1 MSRFQ
6 TFVDDLVT
14 VEKRQIV
21 ALTELAKDIVSSKP
35 HLAPQVAQVVIDRA
49 LKVSAHVQ
57 LPVLYLLD
65 SLSKNIGEPFITC
78 FANDLPRV
86 FSHAWIVGAPGLH
99 KSLRKLAGTWE
110 PVYPKSTM
118 DAIEKSMIHAG
129 TVSSQDSRKPMMRD
143 PRLAGDVGT
152 HEAPVGD
159 ILSLIAN
166 AGNLSQLLGVQIPT
180 NSLKTGEV
188 TTSLEL
194 KSESIKERN
203 QAAINRLL
211 NATRSNQSV
220 FLDNKFLKKKV
231 RDSKTDHSQMW
242 YVDLDTWYKGTTAHG
257 AHPNT
262 EENNKRGPEDIS
274 QAPVMSVPVD
284 ESQTE
289 CAVSGEKFEKFWDDE
304 LQEWRYLDA
313 MRVSGSLAKRLGVPA
328 GSLVCASTV
337 DISDRVAMGTNDTQ
351 MYLDAHEYDTKR
363 VKLEHM

>member
-1 MSRFQ
+1 MCFSQ
-6 TFVDDLVT
+6 
-14 VEKRQIV
+14 
-21 ALTELAKDIVSSKP
+21 
-35 HLAPQVAQVVIDRA
+35 
-49 LKVSAHVQ
+49 VSAHVQ

-129 TVSSQDSRKPMMRD
+129 TVSSQDSRKPMTRD

-180 NSLKTGEV
+180 NTLKTGEV

-242 YVDLDTWYKGTTAHG
+242 YVDLDTWYKGTTVHG
-257 AHPNT
+257 AHTNQ

-313 MRVSGSLAKRLGVPA
+313 MRVSGSLAKRYVFTCMFLHRRAYEIMYFDCLCRLGVPA